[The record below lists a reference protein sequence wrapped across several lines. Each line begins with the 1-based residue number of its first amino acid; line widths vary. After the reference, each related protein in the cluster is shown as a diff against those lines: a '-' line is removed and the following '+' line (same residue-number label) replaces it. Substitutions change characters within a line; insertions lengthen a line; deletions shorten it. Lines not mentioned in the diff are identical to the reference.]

1 MKKFA
6 AAAAVLALTASAALA
21 QSGVEIKSSD
31 VYQLSVADYYTQ
43 YNTGAG
49 NQALGVN
56 TITGKV
62 KIQDSLVVQYNE
74 TDLYQENW
82 SSGDQE
88 MYVNR
93 IHGE

>member
-21 QSGVEIKSSD
+21 QGVEIKSSE

-43 YNTGAG
+43 YNYGPG
-49 NQALGVN
+49 DQALGVN

-74 TDLYQENW
+74 TELFQVNDG
-82 SSGDQE
+82 SGDQT

>member
-21 QSGVEIKSSD
+21 QGVEIKSSE

-43 YNTGAG
+43 YNYGSG
-49 NQALGVN
+49 GQALGVN

>member
-21 QSGVEIKSSD
+21 QGVEIKSSD

-43 YNTGAG
+43 YNAG
-49 NQALGVN
+49 SGDQALGVN

-82 SSGDQE
+82 SSGDQT